1 MRNPKFIKSLI
12 GIVILSIIVLTSVWL
27 LTKPKSVILQGRI
40 EVKEIYLSAKIPTRI
55 NSFEV
60 KEGESVKKGQL
71 LATLLSPEILAK
83 EQQALALKDAA
94 NAQKNKAQNGAR
106 LEEIRAA
113 KSVYEKASAAANVMN
128 KTYKRMENLFKDGVI
143 SEQQR
148 DEIFAKK
155 EVALKDQE
163 AALSM
168 YQMAKKGARNEDIEA
183 ASALVK
189 QADGA
194 LIELEGYK
202 NERNIIAPIDA
213 EVLNFLPEEGELIG
227 AGYPVVHLVDLSNSY
242 AILNIK
248 ETSLFNFKKGEVFK
262 AIIPALNNK
271 EVEFKIYYIAALGD
285 YATWNA
291 TKASGDFDVRTFE
304 IKAMPVKK
312 ELALRPGMSILID
325 YSQFNE

>member
-12 GIVILSIIVLTSVWL
+12 GIVIIATLVLAGVWIL
-27 LTKPKSVILQGRI
+27 NKPKAVILQGRI
-40 EVKEIYLSAKIPTRI
+40 EAKEIYLSSKLPTRI

-60 KEGESVKKGQL
+60 KEGQSVKKGQL
-71 LATLLSPEILAK
+71 LATLLSPEIMAK
-83 EQQALALKDAA
+83 EQQALALRDAA
-94 NAQKNKAQNGAR
+94 NAQKSKAQNGAR
-106 LEEIRAA
+106 SEEIRAA
-113 KSVYEKASAAANVMN
+113 KSVYEKATAAVNVMN
-128 KTYKRMENLFKDGVI
+128 KTYTRVANLFKDGVI
-143 SEQQR
+143 SEQKR
-148 DEIFAKK
+148 DEVFAKK

-183 ASALVK
+183 ATAMVK

-194 LIELEGYK
+194 LTELEGYK

-227 AGYPVVHLVDLSNSY
+227 AGYPVAHLVDLSNSY
-242 AILNIK
+242 AIINIK
-248 ETSLFNFKKGEVFK
+248 ETSLFNFKKGETFT
-262 AIIPALNNK
+262 ATIPALKNK
-271 EVEFKIYYIAALGD
+271 KVEFKIYYIAALGD

-291 TKASGDFDVRTFE
+291 AKATGDFDVRTFE
-304 IKAMPVKK
+304 IKASPITK
-312 ELALRPGMSILID
+312 EVELRPGMSILID

>member
-12 GIVILSIIVLTSVWL
+12 GIVILAILVLTGVWFL
-27 LTKPKSVILQGRI
+27 IKPKTVILQGRI
-40 EVKEIYLSAKIPTRI
+40 EAKEIYLSSKIPTRI

-60 KEGESVKKGQL
+60 REGESVKKGQL
-71 LATLLSPEILAK
+71 LATLLSPEIMAK
-83 EQQALALKDAA
+83 EQQALALRDAA

-106 LEEIRAA
+106 SEEIRAA
-113 KSVYEKASAAANVMN
+113 KSVYEKATAAANVMS
-128 KTYKRMENLFKDGVI
+128 KTYTRMANLFKDGVI

-155 EVALKDQE
+155 EVALKDKE

-168 YQMAKKGARNEDIEA
+168 YQMAMKGARNEDIEA
-183 ASALVK
+183 AFALVK

-194 LIELEGYK
+194 LTELEGYK

-227 AGYPVVHLVDLSNSY
+227 AGYPVVHLVDLANSY

-248 ETSLFNFKKGEVFK
+248 ETSLFNFKKEGVFE
-262 AIIPALNNK
+262 ATIPALHNK
-271 EVEFKIYYIAALGD
+271 KVQFKIYYVAALGD
-285 YATWNA
+285 YATWSA
-291 TKASGDFDVRTFE
+291 TKATGDFDVRTFE
-304 IKAMPVKK
+304 IKAMPLTK
-312 ELALRPGMSILID
+312 EVDLRPGMSILID

>member
-1 MRNPKFIKSLI
+1 MRNSKFIKSLI
-12 GIVILSIIVLTSVWL
+12 GVVIISIIVLTGVWF
-27 LTKPKSVILQGRI
+27 LTKPKSVVLQGRI
-40 EVKEIYLSAKIPTRI
+40 EAKEIYLSSKIPTRI

-60 KEGESVKKGQL
+60 KEGASVKKGQL
-71 LATLLSPEILAK
+71 IATLLSPEIMAK
-83 EQQALALKDAA
+83 EQQALALRDAA

-106 LEEIRAA
+106 SEEIRAA
-113 KSVYEKASAAANVMN
+113 KSVYEKATAAANVMN
-128 KTYKRMENLFKDGVI
+128 KTYTRMANLFKDGVI
-143 SEQQR
+143 SEQKR

-183 ASALVK
+183 ASAMVK

-213 EVLNFLPEEGELIG
+213 EVLDFLPEEGELIG
-227 AGYPVVHLVDLSNSY
+227 AGYPVAHLVDLTNSY

-248 ETSLFNFKKGEVFK
+248 ETSLFNFKKESVFE
-262 AIIPALNNK
+262 ATIPALNNK
-271 EVEFKIYYIAALGD
+271 KVQFKIYYVAALGD
-285 YATWNA
+285 YATWSA
-291 TKASGDFDVRTFE
+291 TKATGDFDIRTFE
-304 IKAMPVKK
+304 IKAMPVEK
-312 ELALRPGMSILID
+312 EVELRPGMSILID

>member
-1 MRNPKFIKSLI
+1 MRNSKFIKSLI
-12 GIVILSIIVLTSVWL
+12 GVVIISIIVLTGVWF
-27 LTKPKSVILQGRI
+27 LTKPKSVVLQGRI
-40 EVKEIYLSAKIPTRI
+40 EAKEIYLSSKIPTRI

-60 KEGESVKKGQL
+60 KEGASVKKGQL
-71 LATLLSPEILAK
+71 IATLLSPEIMAK
-83 EQQALALKDAA
+83 EQQALALRDAA

-106 LEEIRAA
+106 SEEIRAA
-113 KSVYEKASAAANVMN
+113 KSVYEKATAAANVMS
-128 KTYKRMENLFKDGVI
+128 KTYTRMTNLFKDGVI

-183 ASALVK
+183 ASAMVK

-213 EVLNFLPEEGELIG
+213 EVLDFLPEEGELIG
-227 AGYPVVHLVDLSNSY
+227 AGYPVVHLVDLTNSY

-248 ETSLFNFKKGEVFK
+248 ETSLFNFKKEGVFE
-262 AIIPALNNK
+262 ATIPALNNK
-271 EVEFKIYYIAALGD
+271 KVQFKIYYVAPLGD
-285 YATWNA
+285 YATWSA
-291 TKASGDFDVRTFE
+291 TKATGDFDIRTFE
-304 IKAMPVKK
+304 IKAMPVEK
-312 ELALRPGMSILID
+312 EVELRPGMSILID

>member
-12 GIVILSIIVLTSVWL
+12 GVVIISIIVLTGVWF

-40 EVKEIYLSAKIPTRI
+40 EAKEIYLSSKIPTRI

-60 KEGESVKKGQL
+60 KEGQSVKKGQL
-71 LATLLSPEILAK
+71 LATLLSPEIIAK
-83 EQQALALKDAA
+83 EQQALALRDAA

-106 LEEIRAA
+106 SEEIRAA
-113 KSVYEKASAAANVMN
+113 KSVYEKATAAANVMN
-128 KTYKRMENLFKDGVI
+128 KTYTRMANLFKDGVI
-143 SEQQR
+143 SEQKR

-168 YQMAKKGARNEDIEA
+168 YQMAMKGARNEDIDA
-183 ASALVK
+183 AKAMVK

-194 LIELEGYK
+194 LTELEGYK

-227 AGYPVVHLVDLSNSY
+227 AGYPVVHLVDLTNSY

-248 ETSLFNFKKGEVFK
+248 ETSLFNFKKEGTFE
-262 AIIPALNNK
+262 ATIPALKNK
-271 EVEFKIYYIAALGD
+271 KVQFKIYYVAALGD
-285 YATWNA
+285 YATWSA
-291 TKASGDFDVRTFE
+291 TKATGDFDIRTFE
-304 IKAMPVKK
+304 IKAMPVTK
-312 ELALRPGMSILID
+312 EVDLRPGMSILID

>member
-1 MRNPKFIKSLI
+1 MRNSKFIKSLI
-12 GIVILSIIVLTSVWL
+12 GVVIISIIVLTGVWF
-27 LTKPKSVILQGRI
+27 LTKPKSVVLQGRI
-40 EVKEIYLSAKIPTRI
+40 EAKEIYLSSKIPTRI

-60 KEGESVKKGQL
+60 KEGASVKKGQL
-71 LATLLSPEILAK
+71 IATLLSPEIMAK
-83 EQQALALKDAA
+83 EQQALALRDAA

-106 LEEIRAA
+106 SEEIRAA
-113 KSVYEKASAAANVMN
+113 KSVYEKATAAANVMS
-128 KTYKRMENLFKDGVI
+128 KTYTRMTNLFKDGVI

-183 ASALVK
+183 ASAMVK

-213 EVLNFLPEEGELIG
+213 EVLDFLPEEGELIG
-227 AGYPVVHLVDLSNSY
+227 AGYPVVHLVDLTNSY

-248 ETSLFNFKKGEVFK
+248 ETSLFNFKKEGVFE
-262 AIIPALNNK
+262 ATIPALNNK
-271 EVEFKIYYIAALGD
+271 KVQFKIYYVAPLGD
-285 YATWNA
+285 YATWSA
-291 TKASGDFDVRTFE
+291 TKATGDFDIRTFE
-304 IKAMPVKK
+304 IKAIPVTT
-312 ELALRPGMSILID
+312 EEDLRPGMSILID

>member
-12 GIVILSIIVLTSVWL
+12 GVVIISIIVLIGVWF

-40 EVKEIYLSAKIPTRI
+40 EAKEIYLSSKIPTRI

-60 KEGESVKKGQL
+60 KEGQSVKKGQL
-71 LATLLSPEILAK
+71 LATLLSPEIMAK
-83 EQQALALKDAA
+83 EQQALALRDAA

-106 LEEIRAA
+106 SEEIRAA
-113 KSVYEKASAAANVMN
+113 KSVYEKATAAANVMN
-128 KTYKRMENLFKDGVI
+128 KTYTRMANLFKDGVI
-143 SEQQR
+143 SEQKR

-168 YQMAKKGARNEDIEA
+168 YQMAMKGARNEDIDA
-183 ASALVK
+183 ATAMVK

-194 LIELEGYK
+194 LTELEGYK

-227 AGYPVVHLVDLSNSY
+227 AGYPVVHLVDLTNSY

-248 ETSLFNFKKGEVFK
+248 ETSLFNFKKESVFE
-262 AIIPALNNK
+262 ATIPALKNK
-271 EVEFKIYYIAALGD
+271 KVQFKIYYVAALGD
-285 YATWNA
+285 YATWSA
-291 TKASGDFDVRTFE
+291 TKASGDFDIRTFE
-304 IKAMPVKK
+304 IKAMPVTK
-312 ELALRPGMSILID
+312 EVDLRPGMSILID

>member
-12 GIVILSIIVLTSVWL
+12 GVVIISIIVLTGVWF
-27 LTKPKSVILQGRI
+27 LTKPKSVVLQGRI
-40 EVKEIYLSAKIPTRI
+40 EAKEIYLSSKIPTRI

-60 KEGESVKKGQL
+60 KEGASVKKGQL
-71 LATLLSPEILAK
+71 IATLLSPEIMAK
-83 EQQALALKDAA
+83 EQQALALRDAA

-106 LEEIRAA
+106 SEEIRAA
-113 KSVYEKASAAANVMN
+113 KSVYEKATAAANVMN
-128 KTYKRMENLFKDGVI
+128 KTYTRMANLFEDGVI
-143 SEQQR
+143 SEQKR

-168 YQMAKKGARNEDIEA
+168 YQMAKKGARNEDIDA
-183 ASALVK
+183 ATAMVK

-213 EVLNFLPEEGELIG
+213 EVLDFLPEEGELIG
-227 AGYPVVHLVDLSNSY
+227 AGYPVVHLVDLTNSY

-248 ETSLFNFKKGEVFK
+248 ETSLFNFKKEGVFE
-262 AIIPALNNK
+262 ATIPALNNK
-271 EVEFKIYYIAALGD
+271 KVQFKIYYVAPLGD
-285 YATWNA
+285 YATWSA
-291 TKASGDFDVRTFE
+291 TKATGDFDIRTFE
-304 IKAMPVKK
+304 IKAMPVEK
-312 ELALRPGMSILID
+312 EVELRPGMSILID

>member
-12 GIVILSIIVLTSVWL
+12 SIVIISILVLTGIWL
-27 LTKPKSVILQGRI
+27 LTKPKAIVLQGRI
-40 EVKEIYLSAKIPTRI
+40 EAKEIYLSAKIPTRI
-55 NSFEV
+55 NTFEV
-60 KEGESVKKGQL
+60 KEGTSVKKGQL
-71 LATLLSPEILAK
+71 LATLESPEILAK
-83 EQQALALKDAA
+83 EQQALALRDAA
-94 NAQKNKAQNGAR
+94 NAQKNKATNGAR
-106 LEEIRAA
+106 VEEISGA
-113 KSVYEKASAAANVMN
+113 KSVYEKASAAANVIK
-128 KTYKRMENLFKDGVI
+128 KTYVRMENLFKDGVI
-143 SEQQR
+143 SEQRR

-163 AALSM
+163 AALSV
-168 YQMAKKGARNEDIEA
+168 YQMALKGARSEDIEA
-183 ASALVK
+183 ATALVK

-194 LIELEGYK
+194 LIELESYK

-248 ETSLFNFKKGEVFK
+248 ETSLYNFKKEGGFE
-262 AIIPALNNK
+262 ATIPALNNK
-271 EVEFKIYYIAALGD
+271 KVTFKIYYVAALGD

-291 TKASGDFDVRTFE
+291 TKATGDFDVRTFE
-304 IKAMPVKK
+304 IKASPVS
-312 ELALRPGMSILID
+312 EEVELRPGMSFLID